1 MLGVVLAWVVPPP
14 EPAPTVSAPT
24 TVELLAPAVETPVG
38 PIRPSSSAVRK
49 SMRRFRRSGGV
60 VLGAGLVGLG
70 AAVGIQIG
78 RGVLLRQCADT
89 GNPESDACLASTEVD
104 AQIRGYATVGM
115 AMMVAGSA
123 GAGGLFGN
131 AAATRDVH
139 QRGRKPKVPT
149 FAKFTGIM
157 TMGVASA
164 WVLGRN
170 IHFWHQE
177 IRCDGDVRCIASVRP
192 QRWLYNDIGALT
204 ISLGAGMLG
213 YSLAYTRQ
221 SKALMSLRVSPV
233 LGRSHAGAT
242 ASIAF

>member
-1 MLGVVLAWVVPPP
+1 MLGVVLALVVPPP

-24 TVELLAPAVETPVG
+24 TVALLAPAVESPVG
-38 PIRPSSSAVRK
+38 PKPSSSTVRK
-49 SMRRFRRSGGV
+49 SIRRFRRSGGV
-60 VLGAGLVGLG
+60 VLGAGVLGLG

-89 GNPESDACLASTEVD
+89 GNPESDPCLASSEVD

-115 AMMVAGSA
+115 AMMVASSA

-139 QRGRKPKVPT
+139 HRRRTPKVPT

-157 TMGVASA
+157 TMGIASA
-164 WVLGRN
+164 WVVGRN

-177 IRCDGDVRCIASVRP
+177 HRCDEDLRCIASVRP
-192 QRWLYNDIGALT
+192 QRWLYNDIGTLA

-221 SKALMSLRVSPV
+221 SKALMSLRVSPM
-233 LGRSHAGAT
+233 LSRSQAGAT